1 MLDIGTMK
9 RTCSC
14 GELNKKHLG
23 KQVVL
28 MGWVDGR
35 RDHGGLI
42 FLDLRDRAGITQVV
56 FNPKIS
62 QEAHQKAEEIRNEYV
77 IAVKGKVA
85 ERPPG
90 TVNPNLST
98 GQIEVLAEEL
108 RILNQAKDLPFEIS
122 DKLELGE
129 EIRLRYRYLD
139 LRRPGMREKLILRH
153 RTAKA
158 VRDFLDKEGFLEIE
172 TPFLTKSTP
181 EGARDYLIPSRV
193 NPGKFYA
200 LPQSPQLFKQLLMV
214 AGMEKYF
221 QIVKCFRDEDLR
233 ADRQPEHTQIDLEMS
248 FVEPEDI
255 FSLVESLMVHL
266 FSSVLNVK
274 LKTPFP
280 RLSYRESLKT
290 YGTDKPDT
298 RFRLPIV
305 DISDLASKTSFKIF
319 TEALKNGGKVKGIN
333 AKGGGKLS
341 KKDIKD
347 LEELVMSH
355 GGKGVAWFKVT
366 GGNIESPFKK
376 FFKEEELKGL
386 VKRMEGR
393 KEDLLLFVADKD
405 EVVSG
410 TLGELRLELS
420 RRLHLVEKG
429 TYQFLWIVDFP
440 LLLPGDARKSAASEG
455 RWEATHHPFCMPY
468 EEDIPLIE
476 KEPGRVR
483 AKTYDLVLN
492 GKELGT
498 GSIRIHRRPLQE
510 RILKILGVEAEEI
523 NSKFGFFLQALDYG
537 APPHGGIAL
546 GLDRLVTGMGGWE
559 SIREVIAFPKTQK
572 AICPLTESPSS
583 VNAQQLKELHITIS

>member
-1 MLDIGTMK
+1 MLDKVPLK
-9 RTCSC
+9 RTHSC

-28 MGWVDGR
+28 MGWVNVR

-56 FNPKIS
+56 FNPEIS
-62 QEAHQKAEEIRNEYV
+62 RETHQKAAQIRNEYV
-77 IAVKGKVA
+77 IAVRGKVT

-122 DKLELGE
+122 DNLELGE

-139 LRRPGMREKLILRH
+139 LRRPEMRKKLILRH

-158 VRDFLDKEGFLEIE
+158 ARDFLDKEGFLEIE

-255 FSLVESLMVHL
+255 FSLIESLMVHL
-266 FSSVLNVK
+266 FKSVLNVE
-274 LKTPFP
+274 LKIPFP
-280 RLSYRESLKT
+280 RLSYREALKT
-290 YGTDKPDT
+290 YGTDKPDI
-298 RFRLPIV
+298 RFGLGIV
-305 DISDLASKTSFKIF
+305 DISDLASRTNFKIF
-319 TEALKNGGKVKGIN
+319 TSALQKGGKVQGIN

-341 KKDIKD
+341 KRDIDD
-347 LEELVMSH
+347 LEKLAISH
-355 GGKGVAWFKVT
+355 GGKGVAWFKVAE
-366 GGNIESPFKK
+366 GDMESPFRK
-376 FFKEEELKGL
+376 FFKEEELKEL
-386 VKRMEGR
+386 AKRMEGER
-393 KEDLLLFVADKD
+393 EDLLLLVADKD
-405 EVVSG
+405 EVV
-410 TLGELRLELS
+410 TEILGELRLELG
-420 RRLHLVEKG
+420 RKLGLAEKG
-429 TYQFLWIVDFP
+429 KYQFLWVVDFP
-440 LLLPGDARKSAASEG
+440 LLQLGDEG
-455 RWEATHHPFCMPY
+455 RWEAAHHPFCMPY
-468 EEDIPLIE
+468 EEDIPLLE

-492 GKELGT
+492 GRELGT
-498 GSIRIHRRPLQE
+498 GSIRIHLRQLQE
-510 RILKILGVEAEEI
+510 RILKILGIATEEM

-583 VNAQQLKELHITIS
+583 VNAKQLKELHITIS

>member
-1 MLDIGTMK
+1 MSDTTPKLTRK
-9 RTCSC
+9 SAASERTHNC

-23 KQVVL
+23 RQVVL

-42 FLDLRDRAGITQVV
+42 FLDLRDREGITQVV

-62 QEAHQKAEEIRNEYV
+62 REAHQKAAQIGNEYV
-77 IAVKGKVA
+77 IAVRGKVA

-98 GQIEVLAEEL
+98 GEIEVLAEEL
-108 RILNQAKDLPFEIS
+108 RILNQAKTLPFEIS

-129 EIRLRYRYLD
+129 EVRLRYRYLD

-172 TPFLTKSTP
+172 TPFLTRSTP

-255 FSLVESLMVHL
+255 FSLIERLMVHL
-266 FSSVLNVK
+266 FKSVLNVE
-274 LKTPFP
+274 LKIPFP
-280 RLSYRESLKT
+280 RLNYSEALKT

-298 RFRLPIV
+298 RFGPGIV
-305 DISDLASKTSFKIF
+305 DISDLASRTSFKIF
-319 TEALKNGGKVKGIN
+319 TSALDKGGKVKGIN

-341 KKDIKD
+341 KRDIKD
-347 LEELVMSH
+347 LEDLVISH
-355 GGKGVAWFKVT
+355 GGKGVAWFKVAE
-366 GGNIESPFKK
+366 GNIESPFKK
-376 FFKEEELKGL
+376 FFKEGELKGL
-386 VKRMEGR
+386 ARRMEAER
-393 KEDLLLFVADKD
+393 EDLLLFIADKD
-405 EVVSG
+405 DVVTEV
-410 TLGELRLELS
+410 LGELRLELG
-420 RRLHLVEKG
+420 RKLGLAEKG
-429 TYQFLWIVDFP
+429 KYQFLWIVDFP
-440 LLLPGDARKSAASEG
+440 LLQPGDARKSAAHTAEG
-455 RWEATHHPFCMPY
+455 
-468 EEDIPLIE
+468 
-476 KEPGRVR
+476 
-483 AKTYDLVLN
+483 
-492 GKELGT
+492 
-498 GSIRIHRRPLQE
+498 
-510 RILKILGVEAEEI
+510 
-523 NSKFGFFLQALDYG
+523 
-537 APPHGGIAL
+537 
-546 GLDRLVTGMGGWE
+546 
-559 SIREVIAFPKTQK
+559 
-572 AICPLTESPSS
+572 
-583 VNAQQLKELHITIS
+583 

>member
-1 MLDIGTMK
+1 MLDTASGLK
-9 RTCSC
+9 RTHNC

-28 MGWVDGR
+28 MGWVNVR

-42 FLDLRDRAGITQVV
+42 FLDLRDRTGITQVV
-56 FNPKIS
+56 FNPQIS
-62 QEAHQKAEEIRNEYV
+62 RGSHQKAEEIRNEYV
-77 IAVKGKVA
+77 IAIRGKVA

-90 TVNPNLST
+90 TVNQNLST

-129 EIRLRYRYLD
+129 ELRLRYRYLD
-139 LRRPGMREKLILRH
+139 LRRPEMREKLILRH
-153 RTAKA
+153 RTAKT

-233 ADRQPEHTQIDLEMS
+233 ADRQPEHTQIDMEMS

-255 FSLVESLMVHL
+255 FSLIESLMVHL
-266 FSSVLNVK
+266 FKSVLNVE
-274 LKTPFP
+274 LNIPFP
-280 RLSYRESLKT
+280 RLSYREALKT

-298 RFRLPIV
+298 RFGLGIV
-305 DISDLASKTSFKIF
+305 DISDLAGKTNFKIF
-319 TEALKNGGKVKGIN
+319 TSAIEKGGKVKGIN

-341 KKDIKD
+341 NKDIKD
-347 LEELVMSH
+347 LEELVISQ
-355 GGKGVAWFKVT
+355 GAKGVAWFKVAD
-366 GGNIESPFKK
+366 GSIESPIKK
-376 FFKEEELKGL
+376 FLKGEELKEL
-386 VKRMEGR
+386 VSRMEA
-393 KEDLLLFVADKD
+393 KDEDLLLFIADKD
-405 EVVSG
+405 DVVTEV
-410 TLGELRLELS
+410 LGELRLELG
-420 RRLHLVEKG
+420 RKLGLAEKG
-429 TYQFLWIVDFP
+429 RYQFLWIVGFP
-440 LLLPGDARKSAASEG
+440 LLQLDDEG
-455 RWEATHHPFCMPY
+455 RWDAAHHPFCMPY
-468 EEDIPLIE
+468 EEDIPSLE

-498 GSIRIHRRPLQE
+498 GSIRIHFRELQE
-510 RILKILGVEAEEI
+510 KIFKILGIGEQEM
-523 NSKFGFFLQALDYG
+523 NSKFGFFLQALEYG
-537 APPHGGIAL
+537 APPHGGIAI
-546 GLDRLVTGMGGWE
+546 GLDRLVAGMGGWE

-572 AICPLTESPSS
+572 AICPLTESPSP
-583 VNAQQLKELHITIS
+583 VNSKQLKELHITIS